1 MAALAL
7 KQELDRFLAKKY
19 EEKILDTQFEQL
31 QRIQEADNPG
41 FVAEMLQLFIDEIEK
56 QILEHVDP
64 RKQVLEELKKMPRVI
79 DLESQTIAKIE
90 SYVHRL
96 KGSSVSVGSYQIT
109 LACNEFRQASER
121 SDMVGRQKA
130 LTKIV
135 HEFYRVKDVFKKIIE
150 LEEKIYK
157 LSSAPRQDE
166 TSMYFASSSSGN
178 N

>member
-41 FVAEMLQLFIDEIEK
+41 FVTDMLQLFIDEIEK
-56 QILEHVDP
+56 QILENIDP
-64 RKQVLEELKKMPRVI
+64 RKLEELKKIPRVS
-79 DLESQTIAKIE
+79 DLESQTIQKVE
-90 SYVHRL
+90 SYIHRL

-109 LACNEFRQASER
+109 LACNEFRQASEQN
-121 SDMVGRQKA
+121 DMAGRQKA

-150 LEEKIYK
+150 LEEKICK

-166 TSMYFASSSSGN
+166 TSMYFTSSFGN

>member
-7 KQELDRFLAKKY
+7 KQELDRYLVKKY

-56 QILEHVDP
+56 QILDNIDP
-64 RKQVLEELKKMPRVI
+64 RNDQEKRNEKRDAQKKRV
-79 DLESQTIAKIE
+79 E

-109 LACNEFRQASER
+109 IACNEFRHASEQR
-121 SDMVGRQKA
+121 DMVGFQRA
-130 LTKIV
+130 LTKIID
-135 HEFYRVKDVFKKIIE
+135 EFYRVKEVFNKIIE
-150 LEEKIYK
+150 LEEKIYE
-157 LSSAPRQDE
+157 LSTASAPQQ
-166 TSMYFASSSSGN
+166 N
-178 N
+178 

>member
-56 QILEHVDP
+56 QILDHIDP
-64 RKQVLEELKKMPRVI
+64 RKLEELKKVPRVV
-79 DLESQTIAKIE
+79 DLESQTIAKVE

-109 LACNEFRQASER
+109 LACNEFRQAGER
-121 SDMVGRQKA
+121 NDMAGRQKA

-135 HEFYRVKDVFKKIIE
+135 NEFYRVKDVFKKVIE
-150 LEEKIYK
+150 LEGKIYQS
-157 LSSAPRQDE
+157 SSAPRQDE
-166 TSMYFASSSSGN
+166 TSQYFASSSRN